1 MYIGSMSGPRM
12 MELLGESKFDKLRR
26 ISLIKSV
33 SDRLG
38 MKEGDLVEFYLN
50 ENFEIVIMKKP
61 EAKKQLIEEPVS
73 TEDAALLFDALQ
85 KVSSHFIESSEGKAD
100 VETVIREVADSFP
113 ENKRAYLLNKLS
125 EMAKNMGLLI
135 LGIEKE
141 KEKRIRN

>member
-1 MYIGSMSGPRM
+1 M

-50 ENFEIVIMKKP
+50 ENFEIVIMKK
-61 EAKKQLIEEPVS
+61 AARKQLIEEPVS
-73 TEDAALLFDALQ
+73 EEDAELLFEAFQ
-85 KVSSHFIESSEGKAD
+85 KMTAHFMGSSDGTAD
-100 VETVIREVADSFP
+100 MEAILKEVADSFP
-113 ENKRAYLLNKLS
+113 EKKRAYLLNKLS
-125 EMAKNMGLLI
+125 ELSKNMGSLI

>member
-1 MYIGSMSGPRM
+1 MSGPRM

-50 ENFEIVIMKKP
+50 ENFEIVITKK
-61 EAKKQLIEEPVS
+61 ATRKQLIEEPVS
-73 TEDAALLFDALQ
+73 EEDAELLFEAFQ
-85 KVSSHFIESSEGKAD
+85 KMTAHFMESPNGTAD
-100 VETVIREVADSFP
+100 MEAILKEIADSFP
-113 ENKRAYLLNKLS
+113 EKKRAYLLNKLS
-125 EMAKNMGLLI
+125 ELSKNMGSLI

-141 KEKRIRN
+141 KEKRIRS

>member
-1 MYIGSMSGPRM
+1 M

-50 ENFEIVIMKKP
+50 ENFEIVIMKK
-61 EAKKQLIEEPVS
+61 ALKKQLINEPVS
-73 TEDAALLFDALQ
+73 EEDAEILFNAFQ
-85 KVSSHFIESSEGKAD
+85 KMTAHFMESHDGTAD
-100 VETVIREVADSFP
+100 METILKEIADSFP
-113 ENKRAYLLNKLS
+113 EKKRAYLLNKLS
-125 EMAKNMGLLI
+125 ELSKNMGSLI

-141 KEKRIRN
+141 KENRIRN